1 MYIRRSNLNV
11 AVQYLFVITFILAFV
26 FVPNKEENIKA
37 TNLVLVLDPGHGGSD
52 PGAVYYYDGIPIK
65 EAELDMK
72 IALAV
77 RQELLKYEGV
87 SVFLTR
93 EDNSK
98 YLTLDERVNI
108 ASSLNADAIISIH
121 NNASTNQQAH
131 GAEVM
136 VPSGNDGSG
145 LHLISKA
152 LGDSILDELTNL
164 GIHRRGLMQRIS
176 STYKYKNGK
185 PADYYGIIRHSM
197 NNSLPGI
204 IVECAFLSNE
214 NDYRTFLNT
223 DEKLEKIG
231 QAVGRGIAN
240 YYGLIEGDNQM
251 NSLGDLNQ
259 DTFISAYDAYLLN
272 KQIGLGQVGDA
283 AISDVNSDGVVNIL
297 DVKEILEFSAGLR
310 NDFSGGVTRA
320 ILKPGQVA
328 MGIIMT
334 QDDDPYLN
342 VRTGPGVSYPA
353 IGAYN
358 KGTYIYITSGLG
370 DKWCYAR
377 GICVFSG
384 RIIEGYSSM
393 AYIDVIEKE
402 VEDTDFEVQISGPS
416 ISLSNDE
423 VTSGCIAIQF
433 NSDHIEIESIETDME
448 YVTTFGESG
457 VLKIYFINSSNLSDT
472 INICF
477 ASMDS
482 SVDKADVT
490 LSFAELTDIE
500 GKELTTEPETI
511 TLTFAEPM
519 PFDLE
524 IKDSYVYGFE
534 CGFTVGEILEKCK
547 VVEEVF
553 LENGENAQEDTLLAT
568 GMKVSMDAS
577 VYIVVIFGDVNGDG
591 IVDICD
597 IESIQKHLLEAS
609 VLDGAYYNAADINC
623 DSAINALDIGACQK
637 FIYESSP

>member
-1 MYIRRSNLNV
+1 MYIRRSKLNA
-11 AVQYLFVITFILAFV
+11 AVQYLLVTILILAFV
-26 FVPNKEENIKA
+26 FVPNNKENIKA

-65 EAELDMK
+65 EAELNMK

-98 YLTLDERVNI
+98 YLALDERVNI
-108 ASSLNADAIISIH
+108 AASLNADAIISIH
-121 NNASTNQQAH
+121 NNASTNQQVY

-152 LGDSILDELTNL
+152 LGDSILDELTQL
-164 GIHRRGLMQRIS
+164 GIHRRGLMQRLS

-240 YYGLIEGDNQM
+240 YYGLMEGNNQT
-251 NSLGDLNQ
+251 NSLGDINQ

-328 MGIIMT
+328 AGIIMT
-334 QDDDPYLN
+334 QEDDPYLN

-393 AYIDVIEKE
+393 AYIDVIEQKK
-402 VEDTDFEVQISGPS
+402 EDTEFEVQINGPGIS
-416 ISLSNDE
+416 IGNAE
-423 VTSGCIAIQF
+423 VASGCIAIQF
-433 NSDHIEIESIETDME
+433 NPDLIEIESIDTDME
-448 YVTTFGESG
+448 YVSSNETGF
-457 VLKIYFINSSNLSDT
+457 LKIYFIKSGSLSDT
-472 INICF
+472 LNICF
-477 ASMDS
+477 VAKDASAEN
-482 SVDKADVT
+482 ADVT
-490 LSFAELTDIE
+490 LSFSELTDIE
-500 GKELTTEPETI
+500 GMELEAKPKTI

-519 PFDLE
+519 PFELE
-524 IKDSYVYGFE
+524 IKDGYVYGFE
-534 CGFTVGEILEKCK
+534 CGYTVGEILETCR
-547 VVEEVF
+547 VVEGVF
-553 LENGENAQEDTLLAT
+553 LESGENAPKDVLLGT
-568 GMKVSMDAS
+568 GMKVSMEGS

-591 IVDICD
+591 TTDICD
-597 IESIQKHLLEAS
+597 IECIQKHLLEAS
-609 VLDGAYYNAADINC
+609 VLEGAYFNAADMNC
-623 DSAINALDIGACQK
+623 DSVINALDIGSCQK
-637 FIYESSP
+637 LIYDSAP